1 MSELSRLSQALVDRP
16 LVEPPEVGALR
27 ARARR
32 RRKRRAGALSV
43 VLALA
48 VLSALG
54 VARLSGAGSERG
66 GQAHLAAYFE
76 AAVAVPDATLSAVGL
91 PPSVSVPA
99 RVGPVPAT
107 TSSEGTVSYVGAEY
121 CPFCALERWALLV
134 ALSKFGTFSHLSDA
148 VFSSSTDV
156 YPHLASWSFVG
167 ARYSSP
173 YFGFRA
179 TELYS
184 STPNG
189 KGGYKALQ
197 VMTPPERAAF
207 GHYDPQ
213 GSLPFVDIGDR
224 YVNVGSSSSPS
235 VLEGLSLA
243 QIGHALANP
252 SSPVAKAVDGSANY
266 LIAAMCQVV
275 QGTKPAICSSP
286 TTAEALG
293 ALSSGVAPKVAASP
307 GQPPVQPPENAPMS
321 VWRRWSEETHRYLEE
336 QVAHGFAKANPG
348 CVVTKAAVTGNKLT
362 KPTLGVP
369 AGVTIWAID
378 LTGNCRRLL
387 EGKK

>member
-1 MSELSRLSQALVDRP
+1 MSELSRLSQALIERP
-16 LVEPPEVGALR
+16 LVEPPELGALR
-27 ARARR
+27 ARGRR
-32 RRKRRAGALSV
+32 RRNRRLSALSV
-43 VLALA
+43 VVALA
-48 VLSALG
+48 VLSGLA
-54 VARLSGAGSERG
+54 VARLSGGHSERG
-66 GQAHLAAYFE
+66 AQAHLASYFE
-76 AAVAVPDATLSAVGL
+76 AAVAVPNTTLSVVGL
-91 PPSVSVPA
+91 PASVSVPTK
-99 RVGPVPAT
+99 VSPVPAT
-107 TSSEGTVSYVGAEY
+107 ASSEGTVSYVGAEY
-121 CPFCALERWALLV
+121 CPFCAFQRWALVV
-134 ALSKFGTFSHLSDA
+134 ALSKFGTFNHLSDA

-156 YPHLASWSFVG
+156 YPHLASWSFAG

-173 YFGFRA
+173 YFSFEA
-179 TELYS
+179 AELDS
-184 STPNG
+184 SAPKG
-189 KGGYKALQ
+189 KGGYKPLQ

-207 GHYDPQ
+207 GRYDPQ

-224 YVNVGSSSSPS
+224 YVTVGSSSSPS
-235 VLEGLSLA
+235 VLEGLGLA
-243 QIGHALANP
+243 QIGQALANP

>member
-1 MSELSRLSQALVDRP
+1 MSELSRLSQALIDRP
-16 LVEPPEVGALR
+16 LVEPPELGALR

-32 RRKRRAGALSV
+32 RHNRRLSALSV
-43 VLALA
+43 VLALV

-54 VARLSGAGSERG
+54 LARLSGGGRERG
-66 GQAHLAAYFE
+66 GQAHLASYFE
-76 AAVAVPDATLSAVGL
+76 AAVAVPGTTLSAVGL
-91 PPSVSVPA
+91 PPSVSVPTK
-99 RVGPVPAT
+99 VSPVPAA

-121 CPFCALERWALLV
+121 CPFCALERWALVV

-148 VFSSSTDV
+148 VFSSSTDI
-156 YPHLASWSFVG
+156 YPHLASWSFAG

-173 YFGFRA
+173 YFSFEA
-179 TELYS
+179 AELNS
-184 STPNG
+184 STPKG
-189 KGGYKALQ
+189 KDGYKALQ

-224 YVNVGSSSSPS
+224 YVTVGSSSSPS

-243 QIGHALANP
+243 QVGQSLANP

-275 QGTKPAICSSP
+275 QGTRPAICSSR

-293 ALSSGVAPKVAASP
+293 ALSSGVVPTVVASP
-307 GQPPVQPPENAPMS
+307 GRAPVQPPENAPMS
-321 VWRRWSEETHRYLEE
+321 VWRHWSQETHRYLEE
-336 QVAHGFAKANPG
+336 KLAHGFAKANPG
-348 CVVTKAAVTGNKLT
+348 CAVTKASVTGNKLT

-369 AGVTIWAID
+369 AGVTVWAID
-378 LTGNCRRLL
+378 LTFNCRRLL
-387 EGKK
+387 RGRK